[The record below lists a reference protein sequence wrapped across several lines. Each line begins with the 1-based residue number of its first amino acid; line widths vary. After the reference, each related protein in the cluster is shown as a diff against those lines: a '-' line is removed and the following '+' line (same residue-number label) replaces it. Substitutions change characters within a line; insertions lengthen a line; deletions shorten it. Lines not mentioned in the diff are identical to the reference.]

1 MNTIYE
7 ILLNKLKFIIKP
19 DSQFI
24 ILYCIL
30 HNTQIHYKTIIYIKD
45 KINNNVI
52 VNLLDCFTFQKENY
66 VRLRLFD
73 DNDDII
79 KLKFSLIINKTKTL
93 TLKRIISE
101 ININN
106 ECLNLSYLSYRKN
119 YINLQINNNNRI
131 IYSLSKYILNI
142 INCKLMSFDIKNIY
156 KISFPKNI
164 TNLIIY
170 FNEII
175 NLKIFNINYFNST
188 TINKLQIIDFKNDFN
203 KEFEELII
211 KLVIKTEI
219 KIINISFDIETQF
232 FEYCMFKNNVNSYF
246 NSDIVVDF

>member
-7 ILLNKLKFIIKP
+7 IILNNLKFIIKP
-19 DSQFI
+19 DTQFI
-24 ILYCIL
+24 IIYCIL
-30 HNTQIHYKTIIYIKD
+30 HNTQIQYKTIIHIKE
-45 KINNNVI
+45 KVNNNVI
-52 VNLLDCFTFQKENY
+52 VNLLDCFTYKKENY
-66 VRLRLFD
+66 VRLRIFD

-79 KLKFSLIINKTKTL
+79 KLKFSLFINKTKTL
-93 TLKRIISE
+93 TLNRIKSE
-101 ININN
+101 INIDN

-119 YINLQINNNNRI
+119 YINLQINNNKRI

-142 INCKLMSFDIKNIY
+142 INCKLMSFDIKKIY
-156 KISFPKNI
+156 KISFPKDI

-188 TINKLQIIDFKNDFN
+188 TINKLQIVDFKNEFN
-203 KEFEELII
+203 KEFEDLII
-211 KLVIKTEI
+211 KLVIKTGI
-219 KIINISFDIETQF
+219 KIINISFDVETQI

-246 NSDIVVDF
+246 GDDIVVDF